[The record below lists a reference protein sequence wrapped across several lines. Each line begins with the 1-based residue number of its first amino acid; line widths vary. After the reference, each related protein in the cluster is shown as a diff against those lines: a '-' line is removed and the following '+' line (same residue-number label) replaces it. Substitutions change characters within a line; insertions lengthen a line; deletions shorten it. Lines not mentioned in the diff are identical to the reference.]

1 MKGTSSNGV
10 SFGAIMYL
18 IHHIF
23 LPPKLP
29 QEDDFDSEYEMILLD
44 TTIDVLLKFKDCVT
58 YDQNGVIDS
67 VVAMVTNLRAVRD
80 SDAVGAGNLGNVL
93 RELCKK
99 GNRMSQNPCDL
110 FHSILTGPKVERFR
124 FTSAPRMPVS

>member
-1 MKGTSSNGV
+1 VITIASAMKGTPSNGV

-18 IHHIF
+18 IYHIF

-58 YDQNGVIDS
+58 DDQNGVIDS

-80 SDAVGAGNLGNVL
+80 SDAVGAVSQGNLGNVL
-93 RELCKK
+93 RDLCKK

-110 FHSILTGPKVERFR
+110 FHSI
-124 FTSAPRMPVS
+124 